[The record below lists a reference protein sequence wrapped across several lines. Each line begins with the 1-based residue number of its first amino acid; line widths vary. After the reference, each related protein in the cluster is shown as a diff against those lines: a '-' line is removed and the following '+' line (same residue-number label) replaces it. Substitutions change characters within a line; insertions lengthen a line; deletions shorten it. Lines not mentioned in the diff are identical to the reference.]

1 MSQFLFGRRI
11 WVWEAEFFPMSQTA
25 QALNAVDPVGKARS
39 MPWPEA
45 QFEAI
50 FLEHYGRIVNV
61 LLRLLGERARA
72 EELANDVFWKL
83 YRTPEPQEVDG
94 RVGGWLYRTAT
105 NLGID
110 ALRAAAR
117 RRKYEDAAARSKE
130 DTAPSPLQD
139 VLRAEQRR
147 RVRAVLAIIKPA
159 QAQILILRAAGL
171 SYKELADVLEVNPA
185 GIGTMLSRAQAEFRK
200 AYLELHG
207 PEEEV

>member
-1 MSQFLFGRRI
+1 MI
-11 WVWEAEFFPMSQTA
+11 AETA
-25 QALNAVDPVGKARS
+25 QSLNALNAAAKARS

-50 FLEHYGRIVNV
+50 FLEHYGRVVNV
-61 LLRLLGERARA
+61 LLRLLGERTRA

-83 YRTPEPQEVDG
+83 YRTPAPQQVDG

-117 RRKYEDAAARSKE
+117 RRKYEDAAARSQE
-130 DTAPSPLQD
+130 GTAASPLQEA
-139 VLRAEQRR
+139 LRAEQRR
-147 RVRAVLAIIKPA
+147 RVRAVLAVIKPA

-171 SYKELADVLEVNPA
+171 SYKELADVLEAKPA

-200 AYLELHG
+200 VYLELHG
-207 PEEEV
+207 REEEV